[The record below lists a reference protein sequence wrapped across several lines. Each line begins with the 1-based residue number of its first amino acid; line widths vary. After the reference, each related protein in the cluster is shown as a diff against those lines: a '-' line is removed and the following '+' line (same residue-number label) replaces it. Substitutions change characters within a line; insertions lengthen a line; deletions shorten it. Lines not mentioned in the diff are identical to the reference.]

1 MADSRDPADDLLI
14 TGELVSRAQR
24 GDPMALEGLMA
35 RYHPRLI
42 RWASGRL
49 PPYARSLGDT
59 TDLVQET
66 LLKVMERI
74 GKDDV
79 QGIDSFQAYV
89 RRAIVN
95 RINDQI
101 RSARR
106 RQGTGDLPED
116 VPDGSP
122 SPIEQAIGADVL
134 DRFERGIAALS
145 EEDRHLVHLRIE
157 LDFGYSEIATITG
170 RNTPDAAR
178 MAVQRALRKLVDIMG
193 TEP

>member
-1 MADSRDPADDLLI
+1 
-14 TGELVSRAQR
+14 
-24 GDPMALEGLMA
+24 
-35 RYHPRLI
+35 
-42 RWASGRL
+42 
-49 PPYARSLGDT
+49 
-59 TDLVQET
+59 
-66 LLKVMERI
+66 MERI